1 MDLSTLQDQLLGG
14 CVVVPFNLPDL
25 RGGVCAAGDGW
36 QSLPPSSACQ
46 VVLIEPHI
54 YCLNVSL
61 LCLLTIV
68 QLDKETLL
76 RLSSFRRRC
85 FGTIDSI
92 LKYKCTFSE
101 FLSYL
106 LCCFPIKAKN
116 YIHFAFHILVTRYKN
131 YDLQK
136 AVLNELVS
144 LS

>member
-1 MDLSTLQDQLLGG
+1 MDLSTLQAQLLGG
-14 CVVVPFNLPDL
+14 CVVVPFNIPDL

-101 FLSYL
+101 FFCLTYYVAFLSS
-106 LCCFPIKAKN
+106 K
-116 YIHFAFHILVTRYKN
+116 
-131 YDLQK
+131 
-136 AVLNELVS
+136 ELHTFCIS
-144 LS
+144 TFLSQDIRITTCRGP